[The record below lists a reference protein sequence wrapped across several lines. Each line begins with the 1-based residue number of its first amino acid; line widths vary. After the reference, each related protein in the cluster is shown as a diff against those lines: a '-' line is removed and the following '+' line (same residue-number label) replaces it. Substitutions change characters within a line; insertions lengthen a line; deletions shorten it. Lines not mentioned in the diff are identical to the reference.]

1 MLLANKVD
9 RAALLNSHPL
19 PAQLGE
25 LIAAPLK
32 RLVFVTQ
39 ALQQDGGVA
48 LRNVFN
54 LRKTRKG
61 VYVHN
66 SPHVPQFITGLTK
79 GNIVNSGLNFGVNIH
94 INLSAAQVKAA

>member
-9 RAALLNSHPL
+9 RAALLNGHPL

-25 LIAAPLK
+25 LIAAPFQ

-39 ALQQDGGVA
+39 ALQQDGGIA